1 MAEKQ
6 ISPFFY
12 FQEIKMKVS
21 KEVLEKLV
29 TNDSVAFF
37 SNILIKKF

>member
-1 MAEKQ
+1 
-6 ISPFFY
+6 
-12 FQEIKMKVS
+12 MKVS

-37 SNILIKKF
+37 SNILIDKNSSDKK